1 MGGKSSQQKGKRF
14 ELSIANKLKELFN
27 IKVRRTPLSG
37 GMDFKG
43 DIICIDDNSII
54 SEFSFECKNQEKLN
68 IWKALEQ
75 SRNDAPRGK
84 TPLVVFTKNFQLD
97 YCAIEFNDFINL
109 LLELQEFR
117 NQKNLQF
124 CNKVDKNKVL
134 SLLAEYHDKW
144 ISNVDA
150 LINDENIIAEDIV
163 QDMYLKIHGSKD
175 EVIKKAIQ
183 NNKPH
188 IGYVNKILYTMYLK
202 AQKQESLKTELKDN
216 HTIETK
222 EPELNKFNIEKK
234 IDEIVNSFYWFDR
247 KLFNLYRK
255 EFHTIRSLSKATKI
269 SHVVVQNT
277 ISKCKKKI
285 KRKLKNEI

>member
-1 MGGKSSQQKGKRF
+1 
-14 ELSIANKLKELFN
+14 
-27 IKVRRTPLSG
+27 
-37 GMDFKG
+37 
-43 DIICIDDNSII
+43 
-54 SEFSFECKNQEKLN
+54 
-68 IWKALEQ
+68 
-75 SRNDAPRGK
+75 
-84 TPLVVFTKNFQLD
+84 
-97 YCAIEFNDFINL
+97 
-109 LLELQEFR
+109 
-117 NQKNLQF
+117 
-124 CNKVDKNKVL
+124 VDKNKVL
-134 SLLAEYHDKW
+134 SLLAEYHNKW

-175 EVIKKAIQ
+175 EVIKKVIQ

-188 IGYVNKILYTMYLK
+188 IGYVNKILYTMYLN

-222 EPELNKFNIEKK
+222 EPEINKFNIEKK